1 MSPTKTVNEA
11 AKTTRVA
18 DPELQALDKIGK
30 LLAPL
35 TEEVRSR
42 VLRYVNEKYGP
53 NRDVNAAGDS
63 NA

>member
-1 MSPTKTVNEA
+1 MTPTKTLNEA

-30 LLAPL
+30 LLATL
-35 TEEVRSR
+35 SEEKRAR

-53 NRDVNAAGDS
+53 SRNVNAAGEA
-63 NA
+63 NV